1 MILLGQGN
9 NQKRNV
15 GCLRKCFHSSDSFLA
30 RTDCICLQGAKSPRV
45 ILSDQSFT
53 DFEIKALPVRSK
65 FQFLNQAN
73 YSTQYCFGTPYSALP
88 SPCDAFTITIVL

>member
-1 MILLGQGN
+1 MRVLGQVKI
-9 NQKRNV
+9 QKRKFKMLV
-15 GCLRKCFHSSDSFLA
+15 VYY
-30 RTDCICLQGAKSPRV
+30 ICLQGAKSPRV

-65 FQFLNQAN
+65 FQFLKQAN

-88 SPCDAFTITIVL
+88 SPFDAFTITIVL